1 MKFRFIQEIQT
12 LLNKEHV
19 IEVDNMT
26 IAEQQLVA
34 SLLYPYIEETSQSV
48 KSSIK
53 LDSSKIINQS
63 FYKNAKDV
71 HNDKSKGGDR
81 TLSNLP
87 NCEIM
92 ACKKVGA
99 KIVTGLGEK
108 IEASSKL
115 VGRKIFF
122 ENKEMMCD
130 LHIHTNCSDGGLD
143 PSLILE
149 KAVQDG
155 VKILSITDHNNIDAY
170 SILKNVAHGDIL
182 IINGV
187 ECDVK
192 FQDKDL
198 HILMYGFD
206 LENKHIKQFFG
217 KIRKDDISSFRKML
231 KEVCQKHS
239 LNISEKDIL
248 KFEKDNVYFDKV
260 RLNNFLF
267 SLGYATSP
275 REAFNLFT
283 KDIVEKKRKQVT
295 AEEFF
300 KLAKHCNAITM
311 LAHPMKYTE
320 NKNDLNEIKS
330 LILELQKIG
339 LTGIEVFNNRQ
350 TKMNQEDLFKFA
362 KENNLEYSAGSDFHC
377 KIGVQDEKEIGHVLS
392 QKITLNMFS
401 PSLIK
406 TFLLSYKK

>member
-122 ENKEMMCD
+122 
-130 LHIHTNCSDGGLD
+130 
-143 PSLILE
+143 
-149 KAVQDG
+149 
-155 VKILSITDHNNIDAY
+155 
-170 SILKNVAHGDIL
+170 
-182 IINGV
+182 
-187 ECDVK
+187 
-192 FQDKDL
+192 
-198 HILMYGFD
+198 
-206 LENKHIKQFFG
+206 
-217 KIRKDDISSFRKML
+217 
-231 KEVCQKHS
+231 
-239 LNISEKDIL
+239 
-248 KFEKDNVYFDKV
+248 
-260 RLNNFLF
+260 
-267 SLGYATSP
+267 
-275 REAFNLFT
+275 
-283 KDIVEKKRKQVT
+283 
-295 AEEFF
+295 
-300 KLAKHCNAITM
+300 
-311 LAHPMKYTE
+311 
-320 NKNDLNEIKS
+320 
-330 LILELQKIG
+330 
-339 LTGIEVFNNRQ
+339 
-350 TKMNQEDLFKFA
+350 
-362 KENNLEYSAGSDFHC
+362 
-377 KIGVQDEKEIGHVLS
+377 
-392 QKITLNMFS
+392 
-401 PSLIK
+401 
-406 TFLLSYKK
+406 

>member
-92 ACKKVGA
+92 TCKKVGA

-206 LENKHIKQFFG
+206 LENNHIKQFFG

-377 KIGVQDEKEIGHVLS
+377 KIGVQEEKEIGHVLS

>member
-81 TLSNLP
+81 TSKGGDRTLSNLP

-122 ENKEMMCD
+122 
-130 LHIHTNCSDGGLD
+130 
-143 PSLILE
+143 
-149 KAVQDG
+149 
-155 VKILSITDHNNIDAY
+155 
-170 SILKNVAHGDIL
+170 
-182 IINGV
+182 
-187 ECDVK
+187 
-192 FQDKDL
+192 
-198 HILMYGFD
+198 
-206 LENKHIKQFFG
+206 
-217 KIRKDDISSFRKML
+217 
-231 KEVCQKHS
+231 
-239 LNISEKDIL
+239 
-248 KFEKDNVYFDKV
+248 
-260 RLNNFLF
+260 
-267 SLGYATSP
+267 
-275 REAFNLFT
+275 
-283 KDIVEKKRKQVT
+283 
-295 AEEFF
+295 
-300 KLAKHCNAITM
+300 
-311 LAHPMKYTE
+311 
-320 NKNDLNEIKS
+320 
-330 LILELQKIG
+330 
-339 LTGIEVFNNRQ
+339 
-350 TKMNQEDLFKFA
+350 
-362 KENNLEYSAGSDFHC
+362 
-377 KIGVQDEKEIGHVLS
+377 
-392 QKITLNMFS
+392 
-401 PSLIK
+401 
-406 TFLLSYKK
+406 

>member
-92 ACKKVGA
+92 AFKKVGA

-377 KIGVQDEKEIGHVLS
+377 KIGVQEEKEIGHVLS